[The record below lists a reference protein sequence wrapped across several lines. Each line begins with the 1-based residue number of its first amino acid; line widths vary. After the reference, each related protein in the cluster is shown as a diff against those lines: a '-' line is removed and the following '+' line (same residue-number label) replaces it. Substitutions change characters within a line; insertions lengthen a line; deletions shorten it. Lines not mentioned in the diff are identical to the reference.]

1 MLVTFY
7 FPYVSMLNAASAPSA
22 VAELIRNGNV
32 QAAAAH
38 VQRHVESHDDAPPA
52 ALLQMQGDLQLSL
65 GMEVDADDSYR
76 EAQKRMRGD
85 KDMMRFASCRN
96 AGWQALFR
104 YRYGTAMSCF
114 TKIAGHPRASVPL
127 RLDALFGV
135 FGVLFSVGRLRDAHA
150 VLDTLED
157 LLDEAASNDAGR
169 RALPHADGWQ
179 RLLGTVRF
187 DVEAQSR
194 LRSRAALS
202 DHIYWQVSL
211 TGDAA
216 PRVAPQRPAALRML
230 TGAIADPLLR
240 GRVGFLDGIAQL
252 ASGERGARR
261 EIDAHVEW
269 AGKQRIRNYQSAV
282 RIEIVLASLAG
293 GATSL
298 AESMLTLLAAEV
310 RMPQNHRQLEYL
322 YCVAKLRHVQGRSG
336 ESLEVYRRYALAA
349 VNCIRDE
356 AGALAR
362 YGQRI
367 ARAPE
372 QLDDI
377 GTRLPARYR
386 RAYRYLLD
394 NLERKDLSIREI
406 AAQIGVTERA
416 LQSAFKTSLGST
428 PTEIIRRL
436 RMEGIRAE
444 LEGADSAHEQG
455 ILATAVKWGVGSRST
470 LVNSYRREFNESPSD
485 TLNR

>member
-1 MLVTFY
+1 MLVTYY
-7 FPYVSMLNAASAPSA
+7 FPYVSMLNAASVPSS
-22 VAELIRNGNV
+22 VVDLIRNGHV
-32 QAAAAH
+32 HAAAAN
-38 VQRHVESHDDAPPA
+38 VQRLVDSHDDAPPA
-52 ALLQMQGDLQLSL
+52 ALLQLQGDLQLSL

-76 EAQKRMRGD
+76 EAQKRMRDD
-85 KDMMRFASCRN
+85 KDGMRFASCRN

-114 TKIAGHPRASVPL
+114 MQIADHPQASAAL
-127 RLDALFGV
+127 RLDALFGA
-135 FGVLFSVGRLRDAHA
+135 FGVLFSVGRLRDADA

-157 LLDEAASNDAGR
+157 LLDEAASNGAFH
-169 RALPHADGWQ
+169 HADGWQ
-179 RLLGTVRF
+179 RLLSTVRF
-187 DVEAQSR
+187 DVEAQST
-194 LRSRAALS
+194 LRSRATLS
-202 DHIYWQVSL
+202 DHIYWQVGL

-216 PRVAPQRPAALRML
+216 PRVAPQRPAALRLL
-230 TGAIADPLLR
+230 TGAIEDPLLR
-240 GRVGFLDGIAQL
+240 GRVEFLDGL
-252 ASGERGARR
+252 ARLAGGER
-261 EIDAHVEW
+261 DAQQQIVAHAEW
-269 AGKQRIRNYQSAV
+269 AGKQGIQNYQSAV

-293 GATSL
+293 GVSSL
-298 AESMLTLLAAEV
+298 AESVLTLLTAEV
-310 RMPQNHRQLEYL
+310 RMPQSHRQLEYL
-322 YCVAKLRHVQGRSG
+322 YCLAKLRHLQGRSG
-336 ESLEVYRRYALAA
+336 ESLEVYTRYALAA

-394 NLERKDLSIREI
+394 NLDRKDLSIREI
-406 AAQIGVTERA
+406 AAQVGVTDRA

-436 RMEGIRAE
+436 RMERIRAE
-444 LEGADSAHEQG
+444 LEADDSAHEQG
-455 ILATAVKWGVGSRST
+455 ILATAVKWGVSNRST

>member
-1 MLVTFY
+1 MLVTYY
-7 FPYVSMLNAASAPSA
+7 FPYVSMLNAASVPSS
-22 VAELIRNGNV
+22 VVELIRNGHV
-32 QAAAAH
+32 HAAAAN
-38 VQRHVESHDDAPPA
+38 VQRLVDSHDDAPPA
-52 ALLQMQGDLQLSL
+52 ALLQLQGDLQLSL

-76 EAQKRMRGD
+76 EAQKRMRDD
-85 KDMMRFASCRN
+85 KDGMRFASCRN

-114 TKIAGHPRASVPL
+114 MQIADHPLASVAL
-127 RLDALFGV
+127 RLDALFGA
-135 FGVLFSVGRLRDAHA
+135 FGVLFSVGRLRDADA

-157 LLDEAASNDAGR
+157 LLDEVTSNGAFH
-169 RALPHADGWQ
+169 HADGWQ
-179 RLLGTVRF
+179 RLLSTVRF
-187 DVEAQSR
+187 DVEAQST
-194 LRSRAALS
+194 LRSRSALS
-202 DHIYWQVSL
+202 DHIYWQVGL

-216 PRVAPQRPAALRML
+216 PRVAPQRPAALRLL
-230 TGAIADPLLR
+230 TGAIEDQLLR
-240 GRVGFLDGIAQL
+240 GRVEFLDGL
-252 ASGERGARR
+252 ARLAGGER
-261 EIDAHVEW
+261 DAQQQIVAHAEW
-269 AGKQRIRNYQSAV
+269 AGKQGIQNYQSAV

-293 GATSL
+293 GVSSL
-298 AESMLTLLAAEV
+298 AESVLVLLTAEV
-310 RMPQNHRQLEYL
+310 RMPQSHRQLEYL
-322 YCVAKLRHVQGRSG
+322 YCLAKLRHLQGRSG
-336 ESLEVYRRYALAA
+336 ESLEVYTRYALAA

-406 AAQIGVTERA
+406 AAQVGVTDRA

-436 RMEGIRAE
+436 RMERIRAE
-444 LEGADSAHEQG
+444 LEADDSAHEQG
-455 ILATAVKWGVGSRST
+455 ILATAVKWGVSNRST

>member
-1 MLVTFY
+1 MLVTYY
-7 FPYVSMLNAASAPSA
+7 FPYVSMLNAASVPSS
-22 VAELIRNGNV
+22 VVELIRNGHV
-32 QAAAAH
+32 HAAAAN
-38 VQRHVESHDDAPPA
+38 VQRLVDSHDDAPPA
-52 ALLQMQGDLQLSL
+52 ALLQLQGDLQLSL

-76 EAQKRMRGD
+76 EAQKRMRDD
-85 KDMMRFASCRN
+85 KDGMRFASCRN

-114 TKIAGHPRASVPL
+114 MQIADHPLASVAL
-127 RLDALFGV
+127 RLDALFGA
-135 FGVLFSVGRLRDAHA
+135 FGVLFSVGRLRDADA

-157 LLDEAASNDAGR
+157 LLDEVTSNGAFH
-169 RALPHADGWQ
+169 HADGWQ
-179 RLLGTVRF
+179 RLLSTVRF
-187 DVEAQSR
+187 DVEAQST
-194 LRSRAALS
+194 LRSRATLS
-202 DHIYWQVSL
+202 DHIYWQVGL

-216 PRVAPQRPAALRML
+216 PRVAPQRPAALRLL
-230 TGAIADPLLR
+230 TGAIEDQLLR
-240 GRVGFLDGIAQL
+240 GRVEFLDGL
-252 ASGERGARR
+252 ARLAGGER
-261 EIDAHVEW
+261 DAQQQIVAHAEW
-269 AGKQRIRNYQSAV
+269 AGKQGIQNYQSAV

-293 GATSL
+293 GVSSL
-298 AESMLTLLAAEV
+298 AESVLVLLTAEV
-310 RMPQNHRQLEYL
+310 RMPQSHRQLEYL
-322 YCVAKLRHVQGRSG
+322 YCLAKLRHLQGRSG
-336 ESLEVYRRYALAA
+336 ESLEVYTRYALAA

-406 AAQIGVTERA
+406 AAQVGVTDRA

-436 RMEGIRAE
+436 RMERIRAE
-444 LEGADSAHEQG
+444 LEADDSAHEQG
-455 ILATAVKWGVGSRST
+455 ILATAVKWGVSNRST

>member
-1 MLVTFY
+1 MLVTYY
-7 FPYVSMLNAASAPSA
+7 FPYVSMLNAASVPSS
-22 VAELIRNGNV
+22 VVELIRNGHV
-32 QAAAAH
+32 HAAAAN
-38 VQRHVESHDDAPPA
+38 VQRLVDSHDDAPPA
-52 ALLQMQGDLQLSL
+52 TLLQLQGDLQLSL

-76 EAQKRMRGD
+76 EAQKRMRDD
-85 KDMMRFASCRN
+85 KDGMRFASCRN

-114 TKIAGHPRASVPL
+114 MQIADHPLASVAL
-127 RLDALFGV
+127 RLDALFGA
-135 FGVLFSVGRLRDAHA
+135 FGVLFSVGRLRDADA

-157 LLDEAASNDAGR
+157 LLDEATSNGAFH
-169 RALPHADGWQ
+169 HADGWQ
-179 RLLGTVRF
+179 RLLSTVRF
-187 DVEAQSR
+187 DVEAQST
-194 LRSRAALS
+194 LRSRATLS
-202 DHIYWQVSL
+202 DHIYWQVGL

-216 PRVAPQRPAALRML
+216 PRVAPQRPAALRLL
-230 TGAIADPLLR
+230 TGAIEDQLLR
-240 GRVGFLDGIAQL
+240 GRVEFLDGL
-252 ASGERGARR
+252 ARLAGGER
-261 EIDAHVEW
+261 DAQQQIVAHAEW
-269 AGKQRIRNYQSAV
+269 AGKQGIQNYQSAV

-293 GATSL
+293 GVSSL
-298 AESMLTLLAAEV
+298 AESVLVLLTAEV
-310 RMPQNHRQLEYL
+310 RMPQSHRQLEYL
-322 YCVAKLRHVQGRSG
+322 YCLAKLRHLQGRSG
-336 ESLEVYRRYALAA
+336 ESLEVYTRYALAA

-406 AAQIGVTERA
+406 AAQVGVTDRA

-436 RMEGIRAE
+436 RMERIRAE
-444 LEGADSAHEQG
+444 LEADDSAHEQG
-455 ILATAVKWGVGSRST
+455 ILATAVKWGVSNRST

>member
-1 MLVTFY
+1 MLVTYY
-7 FPYVSMLNAASAPSA
+7 FPYVSMLNAASVPSS
-22 VAELIRNGNV
+22 VVELIRNGHV
-32 QAAAAH
+32 HAAAAN
-38 VQRHVESHDDAPPA
+38 VQRLVDSHDDAPPA
-52 ALLQMQGDLQLSL
+52 ALLQLQGDLQLSL

-76 EAQKRMRGD
+76 EAQKRMRDD
-85 KDMMRFASCRN
+85 KDGMRFASCRN

-114 TKIAGHPRASVPL
+114 MQIADHPLACVAL
-127 RLDALFGV
+127 RLDALFGA
-135 FGVLFSVGRLRDAHA
+135 FGVLFSVGRLRDADA

-157 LLDEAASNDAGR
+157 MLDEATSNGAFH
-169 RALPHADGWQ
+169 HADGWQ
-179 RLLGTVRF
+179 RLLSTVRF
-187 DVEAQSR
+187 DVEAQST
-194 LRSRAALS
+194 LRSRATLS
-202 DHIYWQVSL
+202 DHIYWQVGL

-216 PRVAPQRPAALRML
+216 PRVAPQRPAALRLL
-230 TGAIADPLLR
+230 TGAIEDQLLR
-240 GRVGFLDGIAQL
+240 GRVEFLDGL
-252 ASGERGARR
+252 ARLAGGER
-261 EIDAHVEW
+261 DAQQQIVAHAEW
-269 AGKQRIRNYQSAV
+269 AGKQGIQNYQSAV

-293 GATSL
+293 GVSSL
-298 AESMLTLLAAEV
+298 AESVLVLLTAEV
-310 RMPQNHRQLEYL
+310 RMPQSHRQLEYL
-322 YCVAKLRHVQGRSG
+322 YCLAKLRHLQGRSG
-336 ESLEVYRRYALAA
+336 ESLEVYTRYALAA

-406 AAQIGVTERA
+406 AAQVGVTDRA

-436 RMEGIRAE
+436 RMERIRAE
-444 LEGADSAHEQG
+444 LEADDSAHEQG
-455 ILATAVKWGVGSRST
+455 ILATAVKWGVSNRST

>member
-1 MLVTFY
+1 MLVTYY
-7 FPYVSMLNAASAPSA
+7 FPYVSMLNAASAPSS
-22 VAELIRNGNV
+22 VVELIRNGNV
-32 QAAAAH
+32 PAAAAH
-38 VQRHVESHDDAPPA
+38 VQRLVDQHDDATPA
-52 ALLQMQGDLQLSL
+52 ALQLQGDLQLSL
-65 GMEVDADDSYR
+65 GMEVDADDSFR
-76 EAQKRMRGD
+76 EAQKRMRED
-85 KDMMRFASCRN
+85 KDGIRFASCRN

-114 TKIAGHPRASVPL
+114 MQIADHPPAAAAL

-135 FGVLFSVGRLRDAHA
+135 FGVLFCVGRLRDADA

-157 LLDEAASNDAGR
+157 LLDEAASNDN
-169 RALPHADGWQ
+169 ALLNSAGWQ
-179 RLLGTVRF
+179 RLLSTVRF
-187 DVEAQSR
+187 DVEAQSA

-202 DHIYWQVSL
+202 DHIYWQVGL

-216 PRVAPQRPAALRML
+216 PHAAPQRPAARRLL
-230 TGAIADPLLR
+230 TRTIADPLLR
-240 GRVGFLDGIAQL
+240 GRVEFLDQLAQL
-252 ASGERGARR
+252 ADGGR
-261 EIDAHVEW
+261 DAQQQILAHAEW
-269 AGKQRIRNYQSAV
+269 AGKQGIQNYQSAV

-293 GATSL
+293 GASSL
-298 AESMLTLLAAEV
+298 AESILALLTAEA
-310 RMPQNHRQLEYL
+310 RLPRSHWQLEYL
-322 YCVAKLRHVQGRSG
+322 YCLAKLRHVQGRNG
-336 ESLEVYRRYALAA
+336 ESLEVYTRYALAA

-406 AAQIGVTERA
+406 AAQIGVTDRA
-416 LQSAFKTSLGST
+416 LQSTFKASLGST

-436 RMEGIRAE
+436 RMERIRAD
-444 LEGADSAHEQG
+444 LEDDDGAHEQG
-455 ILATAVKWGVGSRST
+455 ILATAARWGVSNRST

>member
-1 MLVTFY
+1 MLVTYY
-7 FPYVSMLNAASAPSA
+7 FPYVSMLNAASAPA
-22 VAELIRNGNV
+22 NVVDLIRNGNV
-32 QAAAAH
+32 QVAAAH
-38 VQRHVESHDDAPPA
+38 VQRLVDQHDDATPA
-52 ALLQMQGDLQLSL
+52 TLLQLQGDLQLSL
-65 GMEVDADDSYR
+65 GMEVDADDSFR
-76 EAQKRMRGD
+76 EAQKRMRDD
-85 KDMMRFASCRN
+85 KDGMRFASCRN

-114 TKIAGHPRASVPL
+114 MQIADHPQASAAL
-127 RLDALFGV
+127 RLDALFGA
-135 FGVLFSVGRLRDAHA
+135 FGVLFCVGRLRDADA

-157 LLDEAASNDAGR
+157 LLDEATSNDDT
-169 RALPHADGWQ
+169 LPNADGWQ
-179 RLLGTVRF
+179 RLLSTVRF
-187 DVEAQSR
+187 DVEAQST

-202 DHIYWQVSL
+202 DHIYWQVGL

-230 TGAIADPLLR
+230 TGAIVDPLLR
-240 GRVGFLDGIAQL
+240 GRVEFLDRLAQL
-252 ASGERGARR
+252 AGGER
-261 EIDAHVEW
+261 DAQQQMLAHADW
-269 AGKQRIRNYQSAV
+269 AGKQGIQNYQSAV

-293 GATSL
+293 GASSL
-298 AESMLTLLAAEV
+298 AESMLTLLTAEV
-310 RMPQNHRQLEYL
+310 RMPQSHRQLEYL
-322 YCVAKLRHVQGRSG
+322 YCLAKLRHVQGRSS
-336 ESLEVYRRYALAA
+336 ESLEVYTRYALAA

-406 AAQIGVTERA
+406 AAQIGVTDRA
-416 LQSAFKTSLGST
+416 LQSAFKASLGST

-436 RMEGIRAE
+436 RMERIRAD
-444 LEGADSAHEQG
+444 LEADDSAHEQG
-455 ILATAVKWGVGSRST
+455 ILATAVKWGVSNRST

>member
-1 MLVTFY
+1 MLVTYY
-7 FPYVSMLNAASAPSA
+7 FPYVSMLNAASVPSS
-22 VAELIRNGNV
+22 VVELIRNGHV
-32 QAAAAH
+32 HAAAAN
-38 VQRHVESHDDAPPA
+38 VQRLVDSHDDAPPA
-52 ALLQMQGDLQLSL
+52 ALLQLQGDLQLSL

-76 EAQKRMRGD
+76 EAQKRMRDD
-85 KDMMRFASCRN
+85 KDGMRFASCRN

-114 TKIAGHPRASVPL
+114 MQIADHPLASVAL
-127 RLDALFGV
+127 RLDALFGA
-135 FGVLFSVGRLRDAHA
+135 FGVLFSVGRLRDADA

-157 LLDEAASNDAGR
+157 LLDEVTSNGAFH
-169 RALPHADGWQ
+169 HADGWQ
-179 RLLGTVRF
+179 RLLSTVRF
-187 DVEAQSR
+187 DVEAQST
-194 LRSRAALS
+194 LRSRSALS
-202 DHIYWQVSL
+202 DHIYWQVGL

-216 PRVAPQRPAALRML
+216 PRVAPQRPAALRLL
-230 TGAIADPLLR
+230 TGVIEDQLLR
-240 GRVGFLDGIAQL
+240 GRVEFLDGL
-252 ASGERGARR
+252 ARLAGGER
-261 EIDAHVEW
+261 DAQQQIVAHAEW
-269 AGKQRIRNYQSAV
+269 AGKQGIQNYQSAV

-293 GATSL
+293 GVSSL
-298 AESMLTLLAAEV
+298 AESVLVLLTAEV
-310 RMPQNHRQLEYL
+310 RMPQSHRQLEYL
-322 YCVAKLRHVQGRSG
+322 YCLAKLRHLQGRSG
-336 ESLEVYRRYALAA
+336 ESLEVYTRYALAA

-406 AAQIGVTERA
+406 AAQVGVTDRA

-436 RMEGIRAE
+436 RMERIRAE
-444 LEGADSAHEQG
+444 LEADDSAHEQG
-455 ILATAVKWGVGSRST
+455 ILATAVKWGVSNRST

>member
-1 MLVTFY
+1 MLVTYY
-7 FPYVSMLNAASAPSA
+7 FPYVSMLNAASVPSS
-22 VAELIRNGNV
+22 VVDLIRNGHV
-32 QAAAAH
+32 HAAAAN
-38 VQRHVESHDDAPPA
+38 VQRLVDSHDDAPPA
-52 ALLQMQGDLQLSL
+52 ALLQLQGDLQLSL

-76 EAQKRMRGD
+76 EAQKRMRDD
-85 KDMMRFASCRN
+85 KDGMRFASCRN

-104 YRYGTAMSCF
+104 YRYGTAMACF
-114 TKIAGHPRASVPL
+114 MQIADHPLASVAL
-127 RLDALFGV
+127 RLDALFGA
-135 FGVLFSVGRLRDAHA
+135 FGVLFSVGRLRDADA

-157 LLDEAASNDAGR
+157 LLDEAASNGAFH
-169 RALPHADGWQ
+169 HADGWQ
-179 RLLGTVRF
+179 RLLSTVRF
-187 DVEAQSR
+187 DVEAQST

-202 DHIYWQVSL
+202 DHIYWQVGL

-216 PRVAPQRPAALRML
+216 PRVAPQRPAALRLL
-230 TGAIADPLLR
+230 TGAIEDALLR
-240 GRVGFLDGIAQL
+240 GRVEFLDGL
-252 ASGERGARR
+252 ARLAGGER
-261 EIDAHVEW
+261 DAQQRIVAHAEW
-269 AGKQRIRNYQSAV
+269 AGKQGIQNYQSAV

-293 GATSL
+293 GVSSL
-298 AESMLTLLAAEV
+298 AESVLVLLTAEV
-310 RMPQNHRQLEYL
+310 RMPQSHRQLEYL
-322 YCVAKLRHVQGRSG
+322 YCLAKLRHLQGRSG
-336 ESLEVYRRYALAA
+336 ESLELYTRYALAA

-406 AAQIGVTERA
+406 AAQVGVTDRA

-436 RMEGIRAE
+436 RMERIRAE
-444 LEGADSAHEQG
+444 LEADDSAHEQG
-455 ILATAVKWGVGSRST
+455 ILATAVKWGVSNRST

>member
-1 MLVTFY
+1 MLVTYY
-7 FPYVSMLNAASAPSA
+7 FPYVSMLNAASVPSS
-22 VAELIRNGNV
+22 VVDLIRNGHV
-32 QAAAAH
+32 HAAAAN
-38 VQRHVESHDDAPPA
+38 VQRLVDSHDDAPPA
-52 ALLQMQGDLQLSL
+52 ALLQLQGDLQLSL

-76 EAQKRMRGD
+76 EAQKRMRDD
-85 KDMMRFASCRN
+85 KDGMRFASCRN

-114 TKIAGHPRASVPL
+114 MQIADHPLASAAL
-127 RLDALFGV
+127 RLDALFGA
-135 FGVLFSVGRLRDAHA
+135 FGVLFSVGRLRDADA

-157 LLDEAASNDAGR
+157 LLDEAASNGAFH
-169 RALPHADGWQ
+169 HADGWQ
-179 RLLGTVRF
+179 RLLSTVRF
-187 DVEAQSR
+187 DVEAQST

-202 DHIYWQVSL
+202 DHIYWQVGL

-216 PRVAPQRPAALRML
+216 PRVAPQRPAALRLL
-230 TGAIADPLLR
+230 TGAIEDPLLR
-240 GRVGFLDGIAQL
+240 GRVEFLDGL
-252 ASGERGARR
+252 ALLAGGEREAQQR
-261 EIDAHVEW
+261 IVAHAEW
-269 AGKQRIRNYQSAV
+269 AGKQGIQNYQSAV

-293 GATSL
+293 GVSSL
-298 AESMLTLLAAEV
+298 AESVLVLLTAEV
-310 RMPQNHRQLEYL
+310 RMPQSHRQLEYL
-322 YCVAKLRHVQGRSG
+322 YCLAKLRHLQGRSG
-336 ESLEVYRRYALAA
+336 ESLELYTRYALAA
-349 VNCIRDE
+349 VSCIRDE

-406 AAQIGVTERA
+406 AAQVGVTDRA

-436 RMEGIRAE
+436 RMERIRAE
-444 LEGADSAHEQG
+444 LEADDSAHEQG
-455 ILATAVKWGVGSRST
+455 ILATAVKWGVSNRST

>member
-1 MLVTFY
+1 MLVTYY
-7 FPYVSMLNAASAPSA
+7 FPYVSMLNAASVPSS
-22 VAELIRNGNV
+22 VVDLIRNGHV
-32 QAAAAH
+32 HAAAAN
-38 VQRHVESHDDAPPA
+38 VQRLVDSHDDAPPA
-52 ALLQMQGDLQLSL
+52 ALLQLQGDLQLSL

-76 EAQKRMRGD
+76 EAQKRMRDD
-85 KDMMRFASCRN
+85 KDGMRFASCRN

-114 TKIAGHPRASVPL
+114 MQIADHPLASVAL
-127 RLDALFGV
+127 RLDALFGA
-135 FGVLFSVGRLRDAHA
+135 FGVLFSVGRLRDADA

-157 LLDEAASNDAGR
+157 LLDEATSNGAFH
-169 RALPHADGWQ
+169 HADGWQ
-179 RLLGTVRF
+179 RLLSTVRF
-187 DVEAQSR
+187 DVEAQST

-202 DHIYWQVSL
+202 DHIYWQVGL

-216 PRVAPQRPAALRML
+216 PRVAPQRPAALRLL
-230 TGAIADPLLR
+230 TGAIEDQLLR
-240 GRVGFLDGIAQL
+240 GRVEFLDGL
-252 ASGERGARR
+252 ARLAAGERDPQQQ
-261 EIDAHVEW
+261 IVAHAEW
-269 AGKQRIRNYQSAV
+269 AGKQGIQNYQSAV

-293 GATSL
+293 GVSSL
-298 AESMLTLLAAEV
+298 AESVLVLLTAEV
-310 RMPQNHRQLEYL
+310 RMPQSHRQLEYL
-322 YCVAKLRHVQGRSG
+322 YCLAKLRHLQGRSG
-336 ESLEVYRRYALAA
+336 ESLEVYTRYALAA

-406 AAQIGVTERA
+406 AAQIGVTDRA

-436 RMEGIRAE
+436 RMERIRAE
-444 LEGADSAHEQG
+444 LEADDSAHEQG
-455 ILATAVKWGVGSRST
+455 ILATAVKWGVSNRST

>member
-1 MLVTFY
+1 MLVTYY
-7 FPYVSMLNAASAPSA
+7 FPYVSMLNAASVSSS
-22 VAELIRNGNV
+22 VVELIRNGHV
-32 QAAAAH
+32 HAAAAN
-38 VQRHVESHDDAPPA
+38 VQRLVDSHDDAPTA
-52 ALLQMQGDLQLSL
+52 ALLQLQGDLQLSL

-76 EAQKRMRGD
+76 EAQKRMRDD
-85 KDMMRFASCRN
+85 KDGMRFASCRN

-114 TKIAGHPRASVPL
+114 MQIADHPLASAAL
-127 RLDALFGV
+127 RLDALFGA
-135 FGVLFSVGRLRDAHA
+135 FGVLFSVGRLRDADA

-157 LLDEAASNDAGR
+157 LLDEATSNGAFH
-169 RALPHADGWQ
+169 HADGWQ
-179 RLLGTVRF
+179 RLLSTVRF
-187 DVEAQSR
+187 DVEAQST
-194 LRSRAALS
+194 LRSRATLS
-202 DHIYWQVSL
+202 DHIYWQVGL

-216 PRVAPQRPAALRML
+216 PRVAPQRPAALRLL
-230 TGAIADPLLR
+230 TGAIEDQLLR
-240 GRVGFLDGIAQL
+240 GRVEFLDGL
-252 ASGERGARR
+252 ARLAGGER
-261 EIDAHVEW
+261 DAQQQIVAHAEW
-269 AGKQRIRNYQSAV
+269 AGKQGIQNYQSAV

-293 GATSL
+293 GVSSL
-298 AESMLTLLAAEV
+298 AESVLVLLTAEV
-310 RMPQNHRQLEYL
+310 RMPQSHRQLEYL
-322 YCVAKLRHVQGRSG
+322 YCLAKLRHLQGRSG
-336 ESLEVYRRYALAA
+336 ESLEVYTRYALAA

-406 AAQIGVTERA
+406 AAQVGVTDRA

-436 RMEGIRAE
+436 RMERIRAE
-444 LEGADSAHEQG
+444 LEADDSAHEQG
-455 ILATAVKWGVGSRST
+455 ILATAVKWGVSNRST

>member
-1 MLVTFY
+1 MLVTYY
-7 FPYVSMLNAASAPSA
+7 FPYVSMLNAASVPSS
-22 VAELIRNGNV
+22 VVELIRNGHV
-32 QAAAAH
+32 HAAAAN
-38 VQRHVESHDDAPPA
+38 VQRLVDSHDDAPPA
-52 ALLQMQGDLQLSL
+52 ALLQLQGDLQLSL

-76 EAQKRMRGD
+76 EAQKRMRDD
-85 KDMMRFASCRN
+85 KDGMRFASCRN

-114 TKIAGHPRASVPL
+114 MQIADHPLACVAL
-127 RLDALFGV
+127 RLDALFGA
-135 FGVLFSVGRLRDAHA
+135 FGVLFSVGRLRDADA

-157 LLDEAASNDAGR
+157 LLDEATSNGAFH
-169 RALPHADGWQ
+169 HADGWQ
-179 RLLGTVRF
+179 RLLSTVRF
-187 DVEAQSR
+187 DVEAQST
-194 LRSRAALS
+194 LRSRATLS
-202 DHIYWQVSL
+202 DHIYWQVGL

-216 PRVAPQRPAALRML
+216 PRVAPQRPAALRLL
-230 TGAIADPLLR
+230 TGAIEDQLLR
-240 GRVGFLDGIAQL
+240 GRVEFLDGL
-252 ASGERGARR
+252 ARLAGGER
-261 EIDAHVEW
+261 DAQQQIVAHAEW
-269 AGKQRIRNYQSAV
+269 AGKQGIQNYQSAV

-293 GATSL
+293 GVSSL
-298 AESMLTLLAAEV
+298 AESVLVLLTAEV
-310 RMPQNHRQLEYL
+310 RMPQSHRQLEYL
-322 YCVAKLRHVQGRSG
+322 YCLAKLRHLQGRSG
-336 ESLEVYRRYALAA
+336 ESLEVYTRYALAA

-406 AAQIGVTERA
+406 AAQVGVTDRA

-436 RMEGIRAE
+436 RMERIRAE
-444 LEGADSAHEQG
+444 LEADDSAHEQG
-455 ILATAVKWGVGSRST
+455 ILATAVKWGVSNRST

>member
-1 MLVTFY
+1 MLVTYY
-7 FPYVSMLNAASAPSA
+7 FPYVSMLNAASVSSS
-22 VAELIRNGNV
+22 VVELIRNGHV
-32 QAAAAH
+32 HAAAAN
-38 VQRHVESHDDAPPA
+38 VQRLVDSHDDAPPA
-52 ALLQMQGDLQLSL
+52 ALLQLQGDLQLSL

-76 EAQKRMRGD
+76 EAQKRMRDD
-85 KDMMRFASCRN
+85 KDGMRFASCRN

-114 TKIAGHPRASVPL
+114 MQIADHPLASVAL
-127 RLDALFGV
+127 RLDALFGA
-135 FGVLFSVGRLRDAHA
+135 FGVLFSVGRLRDADA

-157 LLDEAASNDAGR
+157 LLDEATSNGAFH
-169 RALPHADGWQ
+169 HADGWQ
-179 RLLGTVRF
+179 RLLSTVRF
-187 DVEAQSR
+187 DVEAQST
-194 LRSRAALS
+194 LRSRATLS
-202 DHIYWQVSL
+202 DHIYWQVGL

-216 PRVAPQRPAALRML
+216 PRVAPQRPAALRLL
-230 TGAIADPLLR
+230 TGAIEDQLLR
-240 GRVGFLDGIAQL
+240 GRVEFLDGL
-252 ASGERGARR
+252 ARLAGGER
-261 EIDAHVEW
+261 DAQQQIVAHAEW
-269 AGKQRIRNYQSAV
+269 AGKQGIQNYQSAV

-293 GATSL
+293 GVSSL
-298 AESMLTLLAAEV
+298 AESVLVLLTAEV
-310 RMPQNHRQLEYL
+310 RMPQSHRQLEYL
-322 YCVAKLRHVQGRSG
+322 YCLAKLRHLQGRSG
-336 ESLEVYRRYALAA
+336 ESLEVYTRYALAA

-406 AAQIGVTERA
+406 AAQVGVTDRA

-436 RMEGIRAE
+436 RMERIRAE
-444 LEGADSAHEQG
+444 LEADDSAHEQG
-455 ILATAVKWGVGSRST
+455 ILATAVKWGVSNRST

>member
-1 MLVTFY
+1 MLVTYY
-7 FPYVSMLNAASAPSA
+7 FPYVSMLNAVSAPAS
-22 VAELIRNGNV
+22 VVELIRNGNV

-38 VQRHVESHDDAPPA
+38 VQRLVDSHDDAAPG
-52 ALLQMQGDLQLSL
+52 ALLQLQGDLQLSL
-65 GMEVDADDSYR
+65 GMEVDADDSFR
-76 EAQKRMRGD
+76 DAQKRMRDD
-85 KDMMRFASCRN
+85 KDAMRFASCRN

-114 TKIAGHPRASVPL
+114 MQIADHPQASVAL
-127 RLDALFGV
+127 RLDALFGA
-135 FGVLFSVGRLRDAHA
+135 FGVLFSVGRLRDADA

-157 LLDEAASNDAGR
+157 LLDEAVSNDTM
-169 RALPHADGWQ
+169 PHADGWQ
-179 RLLGTVRF
+179 RLLSTVRF
-187 DVEAQSR
+187 DVEAQST
-194 LRSRAALS
+194 LRSRSTLS
-202 DHIYWQVSL
+202 DHIYWQVGL

-216 PRVAPQRPAALRML
+216 PRIAPQKPAALRML

-240 GRVGFLDGIAQL
+240 RRVEFLDRLAQL
-252 ASGERGARR
+252 AGGER
-261 EIDAHVEW
+261 DAQQQLISHADW
-269 AGKQRIRNYQSAV
+269 AGKQGIQNYQSAV

-293 GATSL
+293 GVSTL
-298 AESMLTLLAAEV
+298 AESVLTLLTAEV
-310 RMPQNHRQLEYL
+310 RMPQSHRQLEYL
-322 YCVAKLRHVQGRSG
+322 YCLAKLRHVQGRSS
-336 ESLEVYRRYALAA
+336 ESLELYTRYALAA

-367 ARAPE
+367 ARVPE

-377 GTRLPARYR
+377 GARLPARYR

-406 AAQIGVTERA
+406 AAQIGVTDRA
-416 LQSAFKTSLGST
+416 LQSAFKASLGST

-436 RMEGIRAE
+436 RMERIRAE
-444 LEGADSAHEQG
+444 LEADDSAHEQG
-455 ILATAVKWGVGSRST
+455 ILATAVKWGVSNRST

>member
-1 MLVTFY
+1 MLVTYY
-7 FPYVSMLNAASAPSA
+7 FPYVSMLNAASVPSS
-22 VAELIRNGNV
+22 VVDLIRNGHV
-32 QAAAAH
+32 HAAAAN
-38 VQRHVESHDDAPPA
+38 VQRLVDSHDDAPPA
-52 ALLQMQGDLQLSL
+52 TLLQLQGDLQLSL

-76 EAQKRMRGD
+76 EAQKRMRDD
-85 KDMMRFASCRN
+85 KDGMRFASCRN

-114 TKIAGHPRASVPL
+114 MQIADHPLASVAL
-127 RLDALFGV
+127 RLDALFGA
-135 FGVLFSVGRLRDAHA
+135 FGVLFSVGRLRDADA

-157 LLDEAASNDAGR
+157 LLDDATSDG
-169 RALPHADGWQ
+169 AFHQADGWQ
-179 RLLGTVRF
+179 RLLSTVRF
-187 DVEAQSR
+187 DVEAQST

-202 DHIYWQVSL
+202 DHIYWQVGL

-216 PRVAPQRPAALRML
+216 PRVAPQRPAALRLL
-230 TGAIADPLLR
+230 TGAIEDQLLR
-240 GRVGFLDGIAQL
+240 GRVEFLDGL
-252 ASGERGARR
+252 ARLADGERDPQQQ
-261 EIDAHVEW
+261 IVAHAEW
-269 AGKQRIRNYQSAV
+269 AGKQGIQNYQSAV

-293 GATSL
+293 GVSSL
-298 AESMLTLLAAEV
+298 AESVLVLLTAEV
-310 RMPQNHRQLEYL
+310 RMPQSHRQLEYL
-322 YCVAKLRHVQGRSG
+322 YCLAKLRHLQGRSG
-336 ESLEVYRRYALAA
+336 ESLEVYTRYALAA

-406 AAQIGVTERA
+406 AAQIGVTDRA

-436 RMEGIRAE
+436 RMERIRAE
-444 LEGADSAHEQG
+444 LEADDSAHEQG
-455 ILATAVKWGVGSRST
+455 ILATAVKWGVSNRST

>member
-1 MLVTFY
+1 MLVTYY
-7 FPYVSMLNAASAPSA
+7 FPYVSMLNAASVPSS
-22 VAELIRNGNV
+22 VVDLIRNGHV
-32 QAAAAH
+32 HAAAAN
-38 VQRHVESHDDAPPA
+38 VQRLVDSHDDAPPA
-52 ALLQMQGDLQLSL
+52 ALLQLQGDLQLSL

-76 EAQKRMRGD
+76 EAQKRMRDD
-85 KDMMRFASCRN
+85 KDGMRFASCRN

-114 TKIAGHPRASVPL
+114 MQIADHPLASVAL
-127 RLDALFGV
+127 RLDALFGA
-135 FGVLFSVGRLRDAHA
+135 FGVLFSVGRLRDADA

-157 LLDEAASNDAGR
+157 LLDEVTSNGAFH
-169 RALPHADGWQ
+169 HADGWQ
-179 RLLGTVRF
+179 RLLSTVRF
-187 DVEAQSR
+187 DVEAQST
-194 LRSRAALS
+194 LRSRSALS
-202 DHIYWQVSL
+202 DHIYWQVGL

-216 PRVAPQRPAALRML
+216 PRVAPQRPAALRLL
-230 TGAIADPLLR
+230 TGVIEDQLLR
-240 GRVGFLDGIAQL
+240 GRVEFLDGL
-252 ASGERGARR
+252 ARLAGGER
-261 EIDAHVEW
+261 DAQQQIVAHAEW
-269 AGKQRIRNYQSAV
+269 AGKQGIQNYQSAV

-293 GATSL
+293 GVSSL
-298 AESMLTLLAAEV
+298 AESVLVLLTAEV
-310 RMPQNHRQLEYL
+310 RMPQSHRQLEYL
-322 YCVAKLRHVQGRSG
+322 YCLAKLRHLQGRSG
-336 ESLEVYRRYALAA
+336 ESLEVYTRYALAA

-406 AAQIGVTERA
+406 AAQVGVTDRA

-436 RMEGIRAE
+436 RMERIRAE
-444 LEGADSAHEQG
+444 LEADDSAHEQG
-455 ILATAVKWGVGSRST
+455 ILATAVKWGVSNRST

>member
-1 MLVTFY
+1 MLVTYY
-7 FPYVSMLNAASAPSA
+7 FPYVSMLNAASVSSS
-22 VAELIRNGNV
+22 VVELIRNGHV
-32 QAAAAH
+32 HAAAAN
-38 VQRHVESHDDAPPA
+38 VQRLVDSHDDAPPA
-52 ALLQMQGDLQLSL
+52 ALLQLQGDLQLSL

-76 EAQKRMRGD
+76 EAQKRMRDD
-85 KDMMRFASCRN
+85 KDGMRFASCRN

-114 TKIAGHPRASVPL
+114 MQIADHPLASVAL
-127 RLDALFGV
+127 RLDALFGA
-135 FGVLFSVGRLRDAHA
+135 FGVLFSVGRLRDADA

-157 LLDEAASNDAGR
+157 LLDEATSNGAFH
-169 RALPHADGWQ
+169 HADGWQ
-179 RLLGTVRF
+179 RLLSTVRF
-187 DVEAQSR
+187 DVEAQST
-194 LRSRAALS
+194 LRSRSALS
-202 DHIYWQVSL
+202 DHIYWQVGL

-216 PRVAPQRPAALRML
+216 PRVAPQRPAALRLL
-230 TGAIADPLLR
+230 TGAIEDQLLR
-240 GRVGFLDGIAQL
+240 GRVEFLDGL
-252 ASGERGARR
+252 ARLAGGER
-261 EIDAHVEW
+261 DAQQQIVAHAEW
-269 AGKQRIRNYQSAV
+269 AGKQGIQNYQSAV

-293 GATSL
+293 GVSSL
-298 AESMLTLLAAEV
+298 AESVLVLLTAEV
-310 RMPQNHRQLEYL
+310 RMPQSHRQLEYL
-322 YCVAKLRHVQGRSG
+322 YCLAKLRHLQGRSG
-336 ESLEVYRRYALAA
+336 ESLEVYTRYALAA

-406 AAQIGVTERA
+406 AAQVGVTDRA

-436 RMEGIRAE
+436 RMERIRAE
-444 LEGADSAHEQG
+444 LEADDSAHEQG
-455 ILATAVKWGVGSRST
+455 ILATAVKWGVSNRST

>member
-1 MLVTFY
+1 
-7 FPYVSMLNAASAPSA
+7 
-22 VAELIRNGNV
+22 
-32 QAAAAH
+32 
-38 VQRHVESHDDAPPA
+38 
-52 ALLQMQGDLQLSL
+52 
-65 GMEVDADDSYR
+65 MEVDADDSYR
-76 EAQKRMRGD
+76 EAQKRMRDD
-85 KDMMRFASCRN
+85 KDGMRFASCRN

-114 TKIAGHPRASVPL
+114 MQIADHPLASVAL
-127 RLDALFGV
+127 RLDALFGA
-135 FGVLFSVGRLRDAHA
+135 FGVLFSVGRLRDADA

-157 LLDEAASNDAGR
+157 LLDEATSNGAFH
-169 RALPHADGWQ
+169 HADGWQ
-179 RLLGTVRF
+179 RLLSTVRF
-187 DVEAQSR
+187 DVEAQST
-194 LRSRAALS
+194 LRSRATLS
-202 DHIYWQVSL
+202 DHIYWQVGL

-216 PRVAPQRPAALRML
+216 PRVAPQRPAALRLL
-230 TGAIADPLLR
+230 TGAIEDQLLR
-240 GRVGFLDGIAQL
+240 GRVEFLDGL
-252 ASGERGARR
+252 ARLAGGER
-261 EIDAHVEW
+261 DAQQQIVAHAEW
-269 AGKQRIRNYQSAV
+269 AGKQGIQNYQSAV

-293 GATSL
+293 GVSSL
-298 AESMLTLLAAEV
+298 AESVLVLLTAEV
-310 RMPQNHRQLEYL
+310 RMPQSHRQLEYL
-322 YCVAKLRHVQGRSG
+322 YCLAKLRHLQGRSG
-336 ESLEVYRRYALAA
+336 ESLEVYTRYALAA

-406 AAQIGVTERA
+406 AAQVGVTDRA

-436 RMEGIRAE
+436 RMERIRAE
-444 LEGADSAHEQG
+444 LEADDSAHEQG
-455 ILATAVKWGVGSRST
+455 ILATAVKWGVSNRST

>member
-1 MLVTFY
+1 MLVTYY
-7 FPYVSMLNAASAPSA
+7 FPYVSMLNAASVSSS
-22 VAELIRNGNV
+22 VVELIRNGHV
-32 QAAAAH
+32 HAAAAN
-38 VQRHVESHDDAPPA
+38 VQRLVDSHDDAPPA
-52 ALLQMQGDLQLSL
+52 ALLQLQGDLQLSL

-76 EAQKRMRGD
+76 EAQKRMRDD
-85 KDMMRFASCRN
+85 KDGMRFASCRN

-114 TKIAGHPRASVPL
+114 MQIADHPLACVAL
-127 RLDALFGV
+127 RLDALFGA
-135 FGVLFSVGRLRDAHA
+135 FGVLFSVGRLRDADA

-157 LLDEAASNDAGR
+157 LLDEATSNGAFH
-169 RALPHADGWQ
+169 HADGWQ
-179 RLLGTVRF
+179 RLLSTVRF
-187 DVEAQSR
+187 DVEAQST
-194 LRSRAALS
+194 LRSRATLS
-202 DHIYWQVSL
+202 DHIYWQVGL

-216 PRVAPQRPAALRML
+216 PRVAPQRPAALRLL
-230 TGAIADPLLR
+230 TGAIEDQLLR
-240 GRVGFLDGIAQL
+240 GRVEFLDGL
-252 ASGERGARR
+252 ARLAGGER
-261 EIDAHVEW
+261 DAQQQIVAHAEW
-269 AGKQRIRNYQSAV
+269 AGKQGIQNYQSAV

-293 GATSL
+293 GVSSL
-298 AESMLTLLAAEV
+298 AESVLVLLTAEV
-310 RMPQNHRQLEYL
+310 RMPQSHRQLEYL
-322 YCVAKLRHVQGRSG
+322 YCLAKLRHLQGRSG
-336 ESLEVYRRYALAA
+336 ESLEVYTRYALAA

-406 AAQIGVTERA
+406 AAQVGVTDRA

-436 RMEGIRAE
+436 RMERIRAE
-444 LEGADSAHEQG
+444 LEADDSAHEQG
-455 ILATAVKWGVGSRST
+455 ILATAVKWGVSNRST

>member
-1 MLVTFY
+1 MLVTYY
-7 FPYVSMLNAASAPSA
+7 FPYVSMLNAASVPSS
-22 VAELIRNGNV
+22 VVELIRNGHV
-32 QAAAAH
+32 HAAAAN
-38 VQRHVESHDDAPPA
+38 VQRLVDSHDDAPPA
-52 ALLQMQGDLQLSL
+52 ALLQLQGDLQLSL

-76 EAQKRMRGD
+76 EAQKRMRDD
-85 KDMMRFASCRN
+85 KDGMRFASCRN

-114 TKIAGHPRASVPL
+114 MQIADHPLASVAL
-127 RLDALFGV
+127 RLDALFGA
-135 FGVLFSVGRLRDAHA
+135 FGVLFSVGRLRDADA

-157 LLDEAASNDAGR
+157 LLDEATSNGAFH
-169 RALPHADGWQ
+169 HADGWQ
-179 RLLGTVRF
+179 RLLSTVRF
-187 DVEAQSR
+187 DVEAQST
-194 LRSRAALS
+194 LRSRSALS
-202 DHIYWQVSL
+202 DHIYWQVGL

-216 PRVAPQRPAALRML
+216 PRVAPQRPAALRLL
-230 TGAIADPLLR
+230 TGAIEDQLLR
-240 GRVGFLDGIAQL
+240 GRVEFLDGL
-252 ASGERGARR
+252 ARLAGGER
-261 EIDAHVEW
+261 DAQQQIVAHAEW
-269 AGKQRIRNYQSAV
+269 AGKQGIQNYQSAV

-293 GATSL
+293 GVSSL
-298 AESMLTLLAAEV
+298 AESVLVLLTAEV
-310 RMPQNHRQLEYL
+310 RMPQSHRQLEYL
-322 YCVAKLRHVQGRSG
+322 YCLAKLRHLQGRSG
-336 ESLEVYRRYALAA
+336 ESLEVYTRYALAA

-406 AAQIGVTERA
+406 AAQVGVTDRA

-436 RMEGIRAE
+436 RMERIRAE
-444 LEGADSAHEQG
+444 LEADDSAHEQG
-455 ILATAVKWGVGSRST
+455 ILATAVKWGVSNRST

>member
-1 MLVTFY
+1 
-7 FPYVSMLNAASAPSA
+7 MLNAASVPSS
-22 VAELIRNGNV
+22 VVELIRNGHV
-32 QAAAAH
+32 HAAAAN
-38 VQRHVESHDDAPPA
+38 VQRLVDSHDDAPPA
-52 ALLQMQGDLQLSL
+52 ALLQLQGDLQLSL

-76 EAQKRMRGD
+76 EAQKRMRDD
-85 KDMMRFASCRN
+85 KDGMRFASCRN

-114 TKIAGHPRASVPL
+114 MQIADHPLACVAL
-127 RLDALFGV
+127 RLDALFGA
-135 FGVLFSVGRLRDAHA
+135 FGVLFSVGRLRDADA

-157 LLDEAASNDAGR
+157 LLDEATSNGAFH
-169 RALPHADGWQ
+169 HADGWQ
-179 RLLGTVRF
+179 RLLSTVRF
-187 DVEAQSR
+187 DVEAQST
-194 LRSRAALS
+194 LRSRATLS
-202 DHIYWQVSL
+202 DHIYWQVGL

-216 PRVAPQRPAALRML
+216 PRVAPQRPAALRLL
-230 TGAIADPLLR
+230 TGAIEDQLLR
-240 GRVGFLDGIAQL
+240 GRVEFLDGL
-252 ASGERGARR
+252 ARLAGGER
-261 EIDAHVEW
+261 DAQQQIVAHAEW
-269 AGKQRIRNYQSAV
+269 AGKQGIQNYQSAV

-293 GATSL
+293 GVSSL
-298 AESMLTLLAAEV
+298 AESVLVLLTAEV
-310 RMPQNHRQLEYL
+310 RMPQSHRQLEYL
-322 YCVAKLRHVQGRSG
+322 YCLAKLRHLQGRSG
-336 ESLEVYRRYALAA
+336 ESLEVYTRYALAA

-406 AAQIGVTERA
+406 AAQVGVTDRA

-436 RMEGIRAE
+436 RMERIRAE
-444 LEGADSAHEQG
+444 LEADDSAHEQG
-455 ILATAVKWGVGSRST
+455 ILATAVKWGVSNRST